1 MSGSRHDNL
10 GPLVLQ
16 LSAKIGD
23 FDRQLAKASGIAAK
37 RFREINRQARE
48 SDRKLEAHFKNM
60 AKRASVAFS
69 GIAAALGVRELSNLA
84 DQWSDLNARLSLA
97 TGSTHAGAD
106 AMERLGQV
114 ARRSYSS
121 LENTVESFIAN
132 STALK
137 ELGYN
142 TEQQLDYT
150 EALNNALVI
159 SGAKG
164 DRAKAVMNA
173 LSKAMAGGKLSG
185 QNLNT
190 VIEQGG
196 RVAEALADSMGV
208 SVSKLREL
216 GAAGKIG
223 SKELFGITSQ
233 INKLNK
239 ELDSMPT
246 TIQDGFVL
254 IKNALLEYVLVG
266 DAALVLAGLIATRL
280 IGRSLLPLIAR
291 AKDAGIAIASLMK
304 ALRSATGL
312 MAALGG
318 VAGIAGGV
326 ASVIG
331 GILVFAMSHYSR
343 KSAEAQAAS
352 NKLREEWGK
361 MGLFATEAEDA
372 IDGLANSLDRV
383 GEAGQIRQIKALNDE
398 LERMTKV
405 GNVFGF
411 GDGEIEDIIDGLG
424 KVKTGYNDVN
434 DNAVIEAQRL
444 LVTLQTV
451 PASAA
456 QVHEALQKIILRP
469 GVVQE
474 VADLA
479 KQGRQAAAA
488 ILDIET
494 AMQSLGTSAYLGST
508 DKAID
513 DLGIGLM
520 RLAAGF
526 PEVGQ
531 ELMKIFDKVR
541 DGTMEVEEFKSAI
554 KGIPEIASRLD
565 HLPFVFDM
573 MTDAIFGARVEA
585 DKLLDRVQRTNAIR
599 LAENEQLHSLE
610 RVAEQQQHINQFQND
625 YVKELDAVN
634 AKTREQLELE
644 RKIADIK
651 KGYEA
656 KNGEGAAAHIPERMW
671 EEQGRKA
678 LEADKRR
685 GEEGKRPRWREE
697 RDNDFERLTRQMQER
712 SAALREEAGIVGQL
726 NPLINDYG
734 YAINKATHE
743 RQLWAAA
750 RKAGV
755 DERDGVAEAIAQIS
769 EELAQADVALQ
780 KVTESGE
787 KLKSKLEEVKAVSQ
801 DVTRT
806 FIDGLIEG
814 KSATEALGDALK
826 RLGNKLLDSGLNALF
841 DGLFKGIGGGGGGG
855 LFSMLFRAD
864 GGEVR
869 HKPNGMIRGA
879 GGSRD
884 DVIPTM
890 LSNGEFVVN
899 AAATRKYRALLEQIN
914 AGAILHRADG
924 GLVSAVNARMP
935 AIPSPRYLQGLKET
949 RERAL
954 RVDVRPSPLFD
965 VKITEISDSRIEKAA
980 PQLVNQAVT
989 QSDSR
994 FSQNYQD
1001 VHNRSYL

>member
-1 MSGSRHDNL
+1 
-10 GPLVLQ
+10 
-16 LSAKIGD
+16 
-23 FDRQLAKASGIAAK
+23 
-37 RFREINRQARE
+37 
-48 SDRKLEAHFKNM
+48 
-60 AKRASVAFS
+60 
-69 GIAAALGVRELSNLA
+69 
-84 DQWSDLNARLSLA
+84 
-97 TGSTHAGAD
+97 
-106 AMERLGQV
+106 
-114 ARRSYSS
+114 
-121 LENTVESFIAN
+121 
-132 STALK
+132 
-137 ELGYN
+137 
-142 TEQQLDYT
+142 
-150 EALNNALVI
+150 
-159 SGAKG
+159 
-164 DRAKAVMNA
+164 
-173 LSKAMAGGKLSG
+173 
-185 QNLNT
+185 
-190 VIEQGG
+190 
-196 RVAEALADSMGV
+196 
-208 SVSKLREL
+208 
-216 GAAGKIG
+216 
-223 SKELFGITSQ
+223 
-233 INKLNK
+233 
-239 ELDSMPT
+239 
-246 TIQDGFVL
+246 VL
-254 IKNALLEYVLVG
+254 IKNALLEYVGTADQASAISGTLAKGLTIIADNFTLVG

-291 AKDAGIAIASLMK
+291 AKDAGIAVAGLMK

-318 VAGIAGGV
+318 VAGVAGGV

-343 KSAEAQAAS
+343 KSAEAEAAS
-352 NKLREEWGK
+352 GKLREEWRK

-372 IDGLANSLDRV
+372 IDGVANSLDRV

-411 GDGEIEDIIDGLG
+411 GDGEIEDIIDSLG

-444 LVTLQTV
+444 LGTLQAV

-479 KQGRQAAAA
+479 KQGIKAAEV
-488 ILDIET
+488 ILDLET
-494 AMQSLGTSAYLGST
+494 AMQSLGKSAYLETT

-513 DLGIGLM
+513 DLELDL
-520 RLAAGF
+520 RLLASSF
-526 PEVGQ
+526 PEVQQ
-531 ELMKIFDKVR
+531 ELMNIFAKVR
-541 DGTMEVEEFKSAI
+541 DGTMEVEEFKSTI
-554 KGIPEIASRLD
+554 KGIPEIAGQLQR
-565 HLPFVFDM
+565 LPFIFDM
-573 MTDAIFGARVEA
+573 MADAIFGARVEA

-599 LAENEQLHSLE
+599 LAENEELHSLE
-610 RVAEQQQHINQFQND
+610 RVAEQQQLISQFQND

-656 KNGEGAAAHIPERMW
+656 KNGEGAAGNIPERLW
-671 EEQGRKA
+671 EEQGRRA

-685 GEEGKRPRWREE
+685 SEEGKKPRLTRDRE
-697 RDNDFERLTRQMQER
+697 RDNDFERLTKQMQER
-712 SAALREEAGIVGQL
+712 TAALREEAGIVGQL

-780 KVTESGE
+780 KLTESGE
-787 KLKSKLEEVKAVSQ
+787 KLKSKLEEVKSVSQ

-841 DGLFKGIGGGGGGG
+841 DGLFKGGFGGGGGGG
-855 LFSMLFRAD
+855 
-864 GGEVR
+864 
-869 HKPNGMIRGA
+869 I
-879 GGSRD
+879 
-884 DVIPTM
+884 
-890 LSNGEFVVN
+890 
-899 AAATRKYRALLEQIN
+899 
-914 AGAILHRADG
+914 
-924 GLVSAVNARMP
+924 
-935 AIPSPRYLQGLKET
+935 
-949 RERAL
+949 
-954 RVDVRPSPLFD
+954 
-965 VKITEISDSRIEKAA
+965 
-980 PQLVNQAVT
+980 VT
-989 QSDSR
+989 
-994 FSQNYQD
+994 
-1001 VHNRSYL
+1001 